1 MKPRGNTK
9 SVDGVCGTGNC
20 GGSVCLSTPSAPCAS
35 LVSRV
40 LWTGKSGF
48 GRTGKSRFGMS
59 NPHFE
64 FVTNEKEIRNPFL
77 VVFVG
82 FCVLLGNPKSE
93 P

>member
-1 MKPRGNTK
+1 MSIHAFRALRLP
-9 SVDGVCGTGNC
+9 SVQGALD
-20 GGSVCLSTPSAPCAS
+20 
-35 LVSRV
+35 
-40 LWTGKSGF
+40 WKIWIW
-48 GRTGKSRFGMS
+48 TGKSRFGMS

-93 P
+93 L